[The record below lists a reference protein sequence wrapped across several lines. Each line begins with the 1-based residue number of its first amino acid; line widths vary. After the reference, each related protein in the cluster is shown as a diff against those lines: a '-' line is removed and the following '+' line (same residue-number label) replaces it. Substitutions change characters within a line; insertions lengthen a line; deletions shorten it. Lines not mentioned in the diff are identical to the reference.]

1 MVLEAVVSALHGT
14 HKLENV
20 KVLIEF
26 REKRATWTIQCQT
39 TRETLEPD

>member
-1 MVLEAVVSALHGT
+1 MVLEAVVCALHGT

-20 KVLIEF
+20 SFNRIQ
-26 REKRATWTIQCQT
+26 RKRATWTIQCQT